1 MHSMS
6 RAWGVALVVALAVGC
21 DPGDDGDSG
30 AGDSGATDGGTTTT
44 GADSVDEST
53 GSTAPE
59 VPEVPDS
66 SYCTPVSDW
75 TPMDSAFEQE
85 VLELVNEAR
94 AQARSCGGESFDATS
109 ALSMEPRLRCAAR
122 VHSLDMATRGFFDH
136 DNPDGLDPFDRMALA
151 GYEYQ
156 AAGENIAAGQTT
168 PEEVVQ
174 GWMESPGHCSNIMDS
189 DFTEIGVGYVQTS
202 GAQYPHYWTQTFGRP
217 G

>member
-1 MHSMS
+1 MS

-53 GSTAPE
+53 GSTAPEVPE

-136 DNPDGLDPFDRMALA
+136 VNPDGETPFDRIEEA
-151 GYEYQ
+151 GYQFQ
-156 AAGENIAAGQTT
+156 AAGENIAAGQTS
-168 PEEVVQ
+168 PAEVVA
-174 GWMESPGHCSNIMDS
+174 GWLDSPGHCSNIMSPDYVH
-189 DFTEIGVGYVQTS
+189 IGVGYVYTES
-202 GAQYPHYWTQTFGRP
+202 GQYPHYWTQTFGAP
-217 G
+217 L